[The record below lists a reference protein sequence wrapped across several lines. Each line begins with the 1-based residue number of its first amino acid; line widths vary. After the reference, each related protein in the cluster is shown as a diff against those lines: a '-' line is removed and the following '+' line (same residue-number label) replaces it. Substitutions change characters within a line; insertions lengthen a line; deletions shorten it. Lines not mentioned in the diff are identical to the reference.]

1 MNLYI
6 KALLSLA
13 VIAPCISVQ
22 AQNNK
27 AETCLQLLGA
37 GIYNQSLEEAC
48 AFNGGVKDKL
58 KSLYSNSGC
67 RNVISQEDVKKVARD
82 VLVDFKA
89 RYELLGKANFCA
101 GNKKAY
107 LDLANTADIPLKSK
121 AGESF

>member
-6 KALLSLA
+6 NALLSLA
-13 VIAPCISVQ
+13 IIVPCISVQ

-27 AETCLQLLGA
+27 AETCLKLLGA
-37 GIYNQSLEEAC
+37 GIYNQSLEEVC

-67 RNVISQEDVKKVARD
+67 RNVITQDDANRVARD
-82 VLVDFKA
+82 VLVDTKA
-89 RYELLGKANFCA
+89 RYDLLGKAKFCA

-107 LDLANTADIPLKSK
+107 LDLVNVSDTPPKSK
-121 AGESF
+121 AGD